1 MGGYGSGRTGGR
13 VTTESGL
20 TLSLSKLMRD
30 RLFRPGCAWGGS
42 IVWTYTSTGERLGS
56 ISYEAHLGEES
67 GRVRLHYTTT
77 RWNGDKHS
85 SDYWIQLETTPQPFG
100 GRRWWFICPRT
111 GRRAA
116 KLYLPNGAFTFAS
129 RQAYQLAYVC
139 QREPAHERASRRAFK
154 LRGKLGG
161 TGGLESYIPKPKW
174 MREATYERKLEE
186 IFAAEEVVY
195 AHIKILDRK
204 LDRLLGR

>member
-1 MGGYGSGRTGGR
+1 
-13 VTTESGL
+13 
-20 TLSLSKLMRD
+20 
-30 RLFRPGCAWGGS
+30 
-42 IVWTYTSTGERLGS
+42 
-56 ISYEAHLGEES
+56 
-67 GRVRLHYTTT
+67 
-77 RWNGDKHS
+77 
-85 SDYWIQLETTPQPFG
+85 
-100 GRRWWFICPRT
+100 
-111 GRRAA
+111 
-116 KLYLPNGAFTFAS
+116 
-129 RQAYQLAYVC
+129 
-139 QREPAHERASRRAFK
+139 